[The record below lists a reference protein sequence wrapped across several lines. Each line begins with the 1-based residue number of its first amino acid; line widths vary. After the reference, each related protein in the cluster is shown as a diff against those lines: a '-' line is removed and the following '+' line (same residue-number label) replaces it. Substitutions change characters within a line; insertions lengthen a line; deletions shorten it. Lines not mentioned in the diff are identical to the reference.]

1 MKDALLVDAKK
12 RMHQSLERTQHEFN
26 TIRTGRASVSLLDN
40 IYIDYYGSKTLL
52 KHMSNVSIPE
62 PRVILISPYEPKFLK
77 EIETQISKS
86 DLGINPSNN
95 GKVIR
100 LNVPPLNE
108 ERRKELVKLVR
119 KIAEDGRIAIRNI
132 RREINDEF
140 KNNFLKAINDDLNMP
155 KALAVVQELL
165 KLDLSEEDKLA
176 TVLDFD
182 KVLGLNLDKIGEEE
196 VPRVIR
202 ELVIERRTARKE
214 KNWKES
220 DKLREKIEKL
230 GYIIEDTKDGSRVFK
245 K

>member
-1 MKDALLVDAKK
+1 MKDALLVDAKI

-52 KHMSNVSIPE
+52 KHISNVSIPE
-62 PRVILISPYEPKFLK
+62 PRAILISPYEPKFLK

-86 DLGINPSNN
+86 DMGINPSNN

-119 KIAEDGRIAIRNI
+119 KIAEDGKVAIRNI

-140 KNNFLKAINDDLNMP
+140 KKLESGSKITEDDLINSQ
-155 KALAVVQELL
+155 KEVQEVTDEFIE
-165 KLDLSEEDKLA
+165 KIDDSLA
-176 TVLDFD
+176 Q
-182 KVLGLNLDKIGEEE
+182 
-196 VPRVIR
+196 
-202 ELVIERRTARKE
+202 KE
-214 KNWKES
+214 KEIM
-220 DKLREKIEKL
+220 E
-230 GYIIEDTKDGSRVFK
+230 V
-245 K
+245 